1 MKKITINRNGK
12 LLGEYDTGDIRGMVV
27 TGEIV
32 ATDLARFEGD
42 AEWKPLGKMPEFSG
56 LFHPIPYTEEVA
68 STSLEDSPANESP
81 DLSDTESP
89 DLQIDPA
96 PERIEESQDE
106 VKKQCM
112 EEMTSGEFDALPIGE
127 QEKPEDAE
135 YWKELGMTS
144 EEFDA
149 LPIEEQE
156 ELEVKLGGKYCR
168 QIIFRAGCFSAVI
181 ILLIFLIA
189 IMSACSKAPAAETD
203 NKGQQQQEFKED
215 VQTEELVAE
224 TSQRT
229 CANQSGG
236 RALISK
242 DPRRNQGRVTKL
254 NLATP
259 R

>member
-1 MKKITINRNGK
+1 MKKITISRNGK
-12 LLGEYDTGDIRGMVV
+12 LLGEYDAGDIRGMVV

-32 ATDLARFEGD
+32 ATDLARFEGN
-42 AEWKPLGKMPEFSG
+42 AEWKPLAEMLEFSG
-56 LFHPIPYTEEVA
+56 LFQPIPYTEELA

-89 DLQIDPA
+89 DLLIGPVPD
-96 PERIEESQDE
+96 RGEESQDE

-112 EEMTSGEFDALPIGE
+112 EEMTSEELDALPIEE

-135 YWKELGMTS
+135 YWKDLGMTS

-156 ELEVKLGGKYCR
+156 DLEVKLGGKYCR

-189 IMSACSKAPAAETD
+189 IMSACNKAPVVETG
-203 NKGQQQQEFKED
+203 NKGT
-215 VQTEELVAE
+215 QTGTRDCRHA
-224 TSQRT
+224 
-229 CANQSGG
+229 
-236 RALISK
+236 
-242 DPRRNQGRVTKL
+242 P
-254 NLATP
+254 
-259 R
+259 